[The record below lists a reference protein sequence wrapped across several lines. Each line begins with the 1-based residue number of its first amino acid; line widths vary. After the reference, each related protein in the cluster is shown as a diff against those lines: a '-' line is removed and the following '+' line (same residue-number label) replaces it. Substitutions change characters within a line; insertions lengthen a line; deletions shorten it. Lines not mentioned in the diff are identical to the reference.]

1 MKKMFFSRMAI
12 AIMASVQF
20 LVSCSKDDNNDTPQN
35 EQPKHGEVI
44 NQEAAAQGYMVL
56 KREDDASL
64 NRTWDCYIS
73 CKEEDEPN
81 VWVDLNNNGKKD
93 EKEAVTSFTYYES
106 GDFYN
111 VDSPVSSGVIVVYG
125 KVTKFGCDANNLTAL
140 EVSKNTNLVELGCGD
155 NQLTALDVT
164 KNTNLVG
171 LHCGENQLTELDITK
186 NLSLEGITCYHNK
199 LTALDVTKN
208 TKLEHLFCQ
217 KNSLTT
223 LDIAKDVKLQHF
235 ECYENKLD
243 KTNMEKIIA
252 ALPNYT
258 TGGKPK
264 FYGWGENENNYKSV
278 ELRNQV
284 VGKGWMPYHSVGGT
298 FKVWN

>member
-1 MKKMFFSRMAI
+1 
-12 AIMASVQF
+12 
-20 LVSCSKDDNNDTPQN
+20 
-35 EQPKHGEVI
+35 
-44 NQEAAAQGYMVL
+44 MVL
-56 KREDDASL
+56 KRKDDTSL
-64 NRTWDCYIS
+64 GITWDCSIS
-73 CKEEDEPN
+73 CKKEDEPN

-106 GDFYN
+106 GDLYN
-111 VDSPVSSGVIVVYG
+111 VNPPVSSEVIVVYG
-125 KVTKFGCDANNLTAL
+125 KVTKFGCAANNLTAL
-140 EVSKNTNLVELGCGD
+140 EVSKNTNLVKLSCGENQLTALEVSKNTNLVD
-155 NQLTALDVT
+155 LSCGENQLTALDVT

-171 LHCGENQLTELDITK
+171 LDCSDNQLTELDITK
-186 NLSLEGITCYHNK
+186 NLSLEGIVCNRNKLTTLDVTKHINLKFLYCYGNS

-223 LDIAKDVKLQHF
+223 LDIAKDVKLQYF

-258 TGGKPK
+258 AGEKPK

-278 ELRNQV
+278 ELRNQL
-284 VGKGWMPYHSVGGT
+284 VGKGWIPYHTVGGYSVEW
-298 FKVWN
+298 K